1 MNKSLVQICRCEKV
15 NIFEA
20 GNSPSIN
27 FFMKSNNISK
37 ILVHEFE
44 KKYDFNLIGYVNNSS
59 IPIDNWGLLLSDN
72 ILQIIKIRSKFNK
85 KISDY
90 FNVENPFSTSE
101 AYSIKKLL
109 KIENIVQN
117 IFILLIQ
124 VQLILLLVFGV
135 KKILPI

>member
-27 FFMKSNNISK
+27 FFMKNNNISK

-85 KISDY
+85 KFQIILMLKT
-90 FNVENPFSTSE
+90 PFPRR
-101 AYSIKKLL
+101 KP
-109 KIENIVQN
+109 
-117 IFILLIQ
+117 IQ
-124 VQLILLLVFGV
+124 
-135 KKILPI
+135 